1 MAVGYGIMAGTTN
14 TARYAPALLDP
25 EPKPQG
31 GTGARRRDQPTPN
44 EIRSYHQVGRML
56 LESAVRTGR
65 KQAAAAAVEVFR
77 GAVERVPYDASLRNG
92 LGAALLERARLEPSI
107 AAVATLE
114 EATQAFQA
122 ASALAARQAAPRIV
136 ILRYEINAATVSWM
150 LGERTEDS
158 EYLDNAVHILQSAS
172 TELARSSVHW
182 SHVQDNLGN
191 ALMALGR
198 TEEAIR
204 AYQAALDHR
213 QDPIER
219 GRALNNLGTAYAAQG
234 HHALACQGYRDALA
248 LQPPDQVPLAW
259 ARTQHNLASALLQEA
274 LAGNQ
279 SRHAGKQLNQA
290 IEAFEAAR
298 NLHRRADAP
307 LDWSVTTANLAGAH
321 LGLAAH
327 LCARA
332 ARSDRRTGVDHIRR
346 AIELY
351 KDSLPELHKDSL
363 PELPAADA
371 AKVIQNIAVAVQML
385 RKASDSA
392 QTGAEIRRHQAAL
405 LPLAQ
410 QHGLRD
416 LADSLREDIR
426 ERHLVGSRQRRAA
439 QTRVAGTVAPT
450 AVLQWPTETYAH
462 AHKARGENIV
472 AFLSRVWLPL
482 ISVGVVDLRTLR
494 ERDPSAAKAVDNF
507 TRTIDPVTGQR
518 RRLPLQLHLPTKKE
532 LNDRLA
538 ASIDDPG
545 DRPARLDWALRS
557 RARRAGIRK

>member
-1 MAVGYGIMAGTTN
+1 MAGTTN
-14 TARYAPALLDP
+14 TARYAAALLDP
-25 EPKPQG
+25 EPEPQG
-31 GTGARRRDQPTPN
+31 GTGARSRDQVAP
-44 EIRSYHQVGRML
+44 EDVRSYHRVGRML
-56 LESAVRTGR
+56 LESSVRAGR
-65 KQAAAAAVEVFR
+65 KSAAAAAVEVFR
-77 GAVERVPYDASLRNG
+77 GAVERVPHDASLRNG
-92 LGAALLERARLEPSI
+92 LGAALLERARLEPGI
-107 AAVATLE
+107 AAVATLKD
-114 EATQAFQA
+114 AAQAFQA
-122 ASALAARQAAPRIV
+122 ASAMAARQAAPRIV

-150 LGERTEDS
+150 LGEWTEDG
-158 EYLDNAVHILQSAS
+158 EYLDKAVHILQSAS
-172 TELARSSVHW
+172 TELSKWSVHQ

-198 TEEAIR
+198 TEEAVR
-204 AYQAALDHR
+204 AYQAALDRR
-213 QDPIER
+213 QEAFER
-219 GRALNNLGTAYAAQG
+219 GRTLNNLGTAYAAQG
-234 HHALACQGYRDALA
+234 HHAEACRTYRDALA
-248 LQPPDQVPLAW
+248 LQPQDQVPLAW

-290 IEAFEAAR
+290 IEAFEASR

-332 ARSDRRTGVDHIRR
+332 ARSDRRTGVEHIRR

-351 KDSLPELHKDSL
+351 HDAL
-363 PELPAADA
+363 PELPPADA

-385 RKASDSA
+385 RKASDTA
-392 QTGAEIRRHQAAL
+392 QTGVEIRRHQAAL

-416 LADSLREDIR
+416 LADSLWEDVR
-426 ERHLVGSRQRRAA
+426 ERQPVGSRQRRAA
-439 QTRVAGTVAPT
+439 QTRVARTVAPT
-450 AVLQWPTETYAH
+450 ADLQWPTETYAH

-482 ISVGVVDLRTLR
+482 ISVGAVDLRTLR

-507 TRTIDPVTGQR
+507 TRTTDPVTGQR
-518 RRLPLQLHLPTKKE
+518 RRLPPQLHLPTKKE

-557 RARRAGIRK
+557 RARRAGVRK

>member
-25 EPKPQG
+25 DPEPQG

-77 GAVERVPYDASLRNG
+77 GAVERVPHDASLRNG

-158 EYLDNAVHILQSAS
+158 EYLDKAVHILQSAS
-172 TELARSSVHW
+172 TELSKWSVHQ

-198 TEEAIR
+198 TEEAVR
-204 AYQAALDHR
+204 AYQAALDRR
-213 QDPIER
+213 QEAFER
-219 GRALNNLGTAYAAQG
+219 GRTLNNLGTAYAAQG

-274 LAGNQ
+274 LASNQ

-290 IEAFEAAR
+290 IEAFEASR
-298 NLHRRADAP
+298 NLHQSADAT

-332 ARSDRRTGVDHIRR
+332 ARSDRRTGVEHIRR

-385 RKASDSA
+385 RKASDTA
-392 QTGAEIRRHQAAL
+392 QTGVEIRRHQAAL

-416 LADSLREDIR
+416 LADSLWEDVR
-426 ERHLVGSRQRRAA
+426 ERQPVGSRQRRAA
-439 QTRVAGTVAPT
+439 STVAPT
-450 AVLQWPTETYAH
+450 ADLQWPTETYAQ

-494 ERDPSAAKAVDNF
+494 QRDPSAAKAVDNF
-507 TRTIDPVTGQR
+507 TRTTDPVTGQR
-518 RRLPLQLHLPTKKE
+518 RRLPPQLHLPTKKE

-557 RARRAGIRK
+557 RARRAGVRK